1 MQINCFPSRIT
12 GKPSSLGLSPKTVN
26 NQQFKI
32 SLNPSQGRASTEK
45 QKKTSSIF
53 PPQTFL
59 LFFLTRWKGLLYLFS
74 AWRMCSWASSILLD
88 IVTAPDARG
97 THSRFTKKKWARFG
111 LEKRSFLV
119 EWQWS
124 CFYQWKFR
132 CTTHTHSRR
141 ATDDWHS
148 LARLSSSIDK
158 KNRFSFLTGA
168 FWQRI
173 DSFNS
178 DSATRKTKNFLIVKM
193 EFLKTKFP
201 RLDFMWKCCKNLQ
214 IGIIYVT
221 IFF

>member
-32 SLNPSQGRASTEK
+32 SLNLSQGRASTEK

-53 PPQTFL
+53 PPQTLL
-59 LFFLTRWKGLLYLFS
+59 LFFFFDSVKRTPLPFLGLADVFLGFLDFVGHCHCTGRTGHALT
-74 AWRMCSWASSILLD
+74 I
-88 IVTAPDARG
+88 
-97 THSRFTKKKWARFG
+97 HEKKWARFG

-158 KNRFSFLTGA
+158 KTGFP
-168 FWQRI
+168 FWQLL
-173 DSFNS
+173 F
-178 DSATRKTKNFLIVKM
+178 DSASIRSTPTVLHGKRLIS
-193 EFLKTKFP
+193 
-201 RLDFMWKCCKNLQ
+201 RL
-214 IGIIYVT
+214 
-221 IFF
+221 